1 MRVSAV
7 IPTYNYARFVGRAID
22 SVLAQTTPVAECI
35 VVDDGS
41 TDNTGEILAG
51 YGDRIRAIRQENRGL
66 SAARNAG
73 LRAAT
78 GDCLALLDADDL
90 WKPTKIA
97 RQLAVLGDNPDISVL
112 GCGVEVLDL
121 EGNKLREIVNPSPG
135 VGRTAL
141 LGLAVRASWVSGSG
155 SGALIRRR
163 VFDDVGLFDETL
175 NAAEDWDMWMRIA
188 VGHRIY
194 NVPEVLATIYRHGT
208 GSFRNAARM
217 ETNQLKVYDAAV
229 RRWPHLID
237 AATRRRMRAR
247 IAVDAG
253 IELAHAGQHAPA
265 VGRYLRALRA
275 WPLTGQ
281 TWKFAARGL
290 LKIVGI

>member
-1 MRVSAV
+1 M
-7 IPTYNYARFVGRAID
+7 
-22 SVLAQTTPVAECI
+22 
-35 VVDDGS
+35 
-41 TDNTGEILAG
+41 
-51 YGDRIRAIRQENRGL
+51 
-66 SAARNAG
+66 
-73 LRAAT
+73 
-78 GDCLALLDADDL
+78 
-90 WKPTKIA
+90 
-97 RQLAVLGDNPDISVL
+97 LGDNPDISVL

-135 VGRTAL
+135 IGRTAL

-208 GSFRNAARM
+208 GSFRNAARI
-217 ETNQLKVYDAAV
+217 
-229 RRWPHLID
+229 RRPTSSRL
-237 AATRRRMRAR
+237 RRRGSPLAASPRCRHAP
-247 IAVDAG
+247 
-253 IELAHAGQHAPA
+253 AHAGAHRGRRGHRARARGPA
-265 VGRYLRALRA
+265 CARCRRYLRALRA

-290 LKIVGI
+290 LKVVGI